1 MTTIVGSRSPDHN
14 WTCAVA
20 WTQGRKCKHGGK
32 EEKPSAPEAC
42 SHCGGTRQRDG
53 LPCAACNLVGGG
65 GQ

>member
-20 WTQGRKCKHGGK
+20 WKQGRNCKHGGK
-32 EEKPSAPEAC
+32 EEKPSAPE
-42 SHCGGTRQRDG
+42 GGE
-53 LPCAACNLVGGG
+53 